1 VRILE
6 KIQQQAKKDEERL
19 KKQAICHH
27 NKWHIVCSCCGKNLG
42 SELMHNL
49 EEHKSHEQII

>member
-1 VRILE
+1 VGILE

-49 EEHKSHEQII
+49 EEHKQ